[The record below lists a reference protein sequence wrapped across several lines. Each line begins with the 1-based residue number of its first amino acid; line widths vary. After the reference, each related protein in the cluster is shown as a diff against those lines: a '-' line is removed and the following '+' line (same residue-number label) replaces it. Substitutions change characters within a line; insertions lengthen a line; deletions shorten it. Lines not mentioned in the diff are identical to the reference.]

1 MPAEI
6 GQPAPD
12 FTLKNHDG
20 QEVSLSDYRG
30 DKAVALVFFA
40 FTFSGIC
47 EDELCQIRDDFAEF
61 ASADV
66 QVVAVS
72 CNARHAQ
79 GKWAEENGYEFPVLS
94 DFWPHGEVTQ
104 AYGVFNEVLGAP
116 HRATFLIDRDGVV
129 VDHFQTPDVLTP
141 REKERYTE
149 ALAKLG

>member
-1 MPAEI
+1 MSVDI

-20 QEVSLSDYRG
+20 TEVSLSDYRG
-30 DKAVALVFFA
+30 DKAVAVVFFA

-47 EDELCQIRDDFAEF
+47 EDELCQIRDDFSDF
-61 ASADV
+61 TTADV
-66 QVVAVS
+66 QVLAIS

-79 GKWAEENGYEFPVLS
+79 AKWAEEMGYGFPVLS

-104 AYGVFNEVLGAP
+104 SYGVFNEVLGAP

-129 VDHFQTPDVLTP
+129 VDSFQTPDVLTP
-141 REKERYTE
+141 REKDRYTE
-149 ALAKLG
+149 ALTKLG